1 MKQKSRFLIPIL
13 ALLLCATSALAFL
26 FYFGRNMATDELAA
40 TKQELTDLN
49 ESWNEATDHILY
61 FDDGLW
67 KNANIYMEN
76 LVITEHSIS
85 FTITNNT
92 HYAIYFPKEN
102 IIIQRYENGQWV
114 KADEIGVGYTEEFTV
129 PQAYTP
135 TYMRYSC
142 SIRTDEL
149 NRFGEPIYD
158 RKLPIPDGYYRI
170 ILPMD
175 SYNVVGY
182 LNFP

>member
-1 MKQKSRFLIPIL
+1 M
-13 ALLLCATSALAFL
+13 
-26 FYFGRNMATDELAA
+26 
-40 TKQELTDLN
+40 
-49 ESWNEATDHILY
+49 
-61 FDDGLW
+61 
-67 KNANIYMEN
+67 
-76 LVITEHSIS
+76 
-85 FTITNNT
+85 
-92 HYAIYFPKEN
+92 
-102 IIIQRYENGQWV
+102 
-114 KADEIGVGYTEEFTV
+114 

-135 TYMRYSC
+135 TYMRDSC